1 MPELPEVE
9 VTKKAL
15 ESALKKTSITGVN
28 IRNKKLRWPVEEK
41 KIRNIIHSDI
51 KKIYRRG
58 KYILISCEN
67 GALILHLGM
76 SGSIGPSIKIQNHK
90 HDHVEFF
97 LRTKKWFV
105 KRPRRFG
112 CVVWTNEILKNI
124 N

>member
-15 ESALKKTSITGVN
+15 ESALKKTLITGVN

-58 KYILISCEN
+58 KYILISCETV
-67 GALILHLGM
+67 
-76 SGSIGPSIKIQNHK
+76 P
-90 HDHVEFF
+90 
-97 LRTKKWFV
+97 
-105 KRPRRFG
+105 
-112 CVVWTNEILKNI
+112 
-124 N
+124 

>member
-15 ESALKKTSITGVN
+15 ESALKRTSITGVN

-76 SGSIGPSIKIQNHK
+76 SGTGLGCYFK
-90 HDHVEFF
+90 
-97 LRTKKWFV
+97 L
-105 KRPRRFG
+105 PRIPR
-112 CVVWTNEILKNI
+112 CPNL
-124 N
+124 